1 MVVDTLGPASA
12 LDGALLDGA
21 LLDGALLDR
30 VLGHHFHR
38 TYLGATS

>member
-1 MVVDTLGPASA
+1 MVVDTLGLASA
-12 LDGALLDGA
+12 LDGA